1 MLMRAAAAAA
11 AVGVF
16 AALLVSCATVPPS
29 ALPPVRDGTLPRAA
43 SAGGEPAPSR
53 SDGPVSA
60 PERVPASSAV
70 LRPRPAAPLPAALQE
85 ATPEPEAAIPS
96 PREEETR
103 EEGMPE
109 IGTPEIGMPET
120 GAPQAGNSAV
130 VALLESAR
138 EAEAARQYGRAA
150 AALERA
156 LKVDARDPRL
166 WHRLAAVRFRQGR
179 HAEAEALALR
189 SLSLRRAGRNLDTRN
204 WRIIATA
211 RRAQGDEEGA
221 REALRRA
228 NSP

>member
-1 MLMRAAAAAA
+1 MLMRAAA

-109 IGTPEIGMPET
+109 T

-138 EAEAARQYGRAA
+138 EAEEARQYGRAA

-189 SLSLRRAGRNLDTRN
+189 SLSLRRAGRDLDTRN

>member
-1 MLMRAAAAAA
+1 MLMRAAAAA

-109 IGTPEIGMPET
+109 IGLPET
-120 GAPQAGNSAV
+120 GTPQAGNSAV

>member
-11 AVGVF
+11 VVGVF

-96 PREEETR
+96 PREEKTR
-103 EEGMPE
+103 QEGLPE
-109 IGTPEIGMPET
+109 FGMPET
-120 GAPQAGNSAV
+120 GTPQAGNSAV
-130 VALLESAR
+130 VALLESAL
-138 EAEAARQYGRAA
+138 EAEEARQYGRAA

-156 LKVDARDPRL
+156 LKVDPRDPRL

-189 SLSLRRAGRNLDTRN
+189 SLSLRRAGRDLDTRN
-204 WRIIATA
+204 WRIIAAA

-221 REALRRA
+221 REALGRA

>member
-109 IGTPEIGMPET
+109 IGRDNLPET

>member
-1 MLMRAAAAAA
+1 MLMRAAA

-60 PERVPASSAV
+60 PERVPASSA
-70 LRPRPAAPLPAALQE
+70 ALQE

-109 IGTPEIGMPET
+109 T

-138 EAEAARQYGRAA
+138 EAEEARQYGRAA

-189 SLSLRRAGRNLDTRN
+189 SLSLRRAGRDLDTRN